1 MNLKIT
7 LMELKRLKKNIII
20 GLVSPVAYAAL
31 IMVFY
36 IAFADI
42 MEDITGMFE
51 NASIQGLLRAFSMD
65 SNTFSY
71 ILNFYVA
78 YSGVYVLIMGVIFAS
93 ILTVHLFSKELK
105 DGTYE
110 FLYGNPISRTKIF
123 VSKAMVVVI
132 YLVILNLAIFLVGF
146 TSIEILKEKSPLIP
160 WMSEDNQSLMIGKV
174 EMKQEEIS
182 NVFSLDEQ
190 LFYDLLY
197 SDIQSQF
204 TMMQSENDFDSDV
217 VSELM
222 TIFILDPDAIYDELL
237 SNIDKYIK
245 LFNIEASGK
254 DQLVKIIELE
264 KANYFY
270 AKENFSKNSDI
281 SLKFFIDNPEPFLN
295 QLIDLGNID
304 EFKNVFG
311 FTDKEI
317 DRIFIY
323 YSLHNFIELSII
335 TFLVMLSISIFVMML
350 SIVVPKGRFT
360 TGMATGVC
368 MLLYMISIM
377 SNIIEQTKMLKYI
390 TPLSY
395 LNMDVMAINYETET
409 WALISIFGIVL
420 VSLIISVV
428 AFKKSDYIS

>member
-110 FLYGNPISRTKIF
+110 FLYGNPVSRTKIF
-123 VSKAMVVVI
+123 FSKAMVVVI

>member
-110 FLYGNPISRTKIF
+110 FLYGNPVSRTKIF
-123 VSKAMVVVI
+123 FSKAMVVVI

-160 WMSEDNQSLMIGKV
+160 WMSEDNRSLMIGKV

-222 TIFILDPDAIYDELL
+222 TIFILNPDAIYDELL

-295 QLIDLGNID
+295 QLIDLGNIE

-377 SNIIEQTKMLKYI
+377 SNIIEQTKMLKFI

-409 WALISIFGIVL
+409 WALISIFSIVL